1 MKRRSFGPDRRRAVE
16 FARREV
22 AASCN
27 VKQQLGE
34 TELGALADWARAS
47 LRALAAGRRIY
58 LFGNGGSAA
67 DAQHIAAELVG
78 HFRRPR
84 VALPAVALT
93 TDTSVLTS
101 VGNDYGFEEIFLRQ
115 IEALAHPGDVV
126 VGITTSGRSPNVLR
140 ALARARTLGCVTVAL
155 CGAYTRELRRVSR
168 HLVAVPS
175 RDTQRIQEVHALL
188 GHIFC
193 DLIEQQ
199 LFPSAS
205 RNRKR

>member
-1 MKRRSFGPDRRRAVE
+1 MKRRLFGLDRRRAVE
-16 FARREV
+16 FARREA
-22 AASCN
+22 AASCT

-84 VALPAVALT
+84 AALPALALT

-115 IEALAHPGDVV
+115 IEALARPGDVA

-155 CGAYTRELRRVSR
+155 CGAYTRELRRVAR

-175 RDTQRIQEVHALL
+175 RDTQRIQEAHALL
-188 GHIFC
+188 GDIFC
-193 DLIEQQ
+193 DLVEQQ

-205 RNRKR
+205 RKQKR

>member
-1 MKRRSFGPDRRRAVE
+1 MKRRSFGLDRRRAVE

-22 AASCN
+22 AASCA

-34 TELGALADWARAS
+34 SELGALADWVRAT
-47 LRALAAGRRIY
+47 LRALASGRRLY

-78 HFRRPR
+78 RFRRPR
-84 VALPAVALT
+84 AALPAVALT

-115 IEALAHPGDVV
+115 IEALARPGDVA
-126 VGITTSGRSPNVLR
+126 VGITTSGRSPNVVR

-155 CGAYTRELRRVSR
+155 CGAHTRALRRVAR

-175 RDTQRIQEVHALL
+175 RDTQRIQEAHALL

-193 DLIEQQ
+193 ELVEQQ
-199 LFPSAS
+199 LSPAAS